1 MLSNST
7 LSVMDILRKFPSKVM
22 FTWFLVLLENL
33 LMALIPLLIG
43 YSIDGLLAGD
53 YRPLLLS
60 AAVLSGLTL
69 LAAGRR
75 FYDTR
80 AYGYIRVHL
89 GQEITKRKRDLPVSQ
104 LNARLTMG
112 RELVD
117 FLEEHLPEL
126 LTAVVQ
132 LVVSIAILFS
142 FDLRLGTTA
151 AVALIAMGLIYTLF
165 HQRFFHGNQC
175 LNEQMEQQVSVL
187 ETRRP
192 LLILKHLRAL
202 NHWEIRLSD
211 SEAILYGL
219 IFLGMTAFILGNLVI
234 CADIPD
240 ISAGKIF
247 TIVSYSWEFV
257 QSAFMLPLTLQQ
269 WTRLHE
275 ITERLNGRA
284 PEVSHDALNS

>member
-7 LSVMDILRKFPSKVM
+7 LSVNKILRSFPGKVM

-43 YSIDGLLAGD
+43 FSIDGLLAGD
-53 YRPLLLS
+53 YEPLFIT

-80 AYGYIRVHL
+80 AYGFIRVQL
-89 GQEITKRKRDLPVSQ
+89 GQEITKRKRDLAISQ

-126 LTAVVQ
+126 LTAIIQ
-132 LVVSIAILFS
+132 LIVSIVILVS
-142 FDLRLGTTA
+142 FDVRLGTTA
-151 AVALIAMGLIYTLF
+151 AVALVAMGLTYTLF

-187 ETRRP
+187 ESRRP
-192 LLILKHLRAL
+192 ILIFKHLRAL
-202 NHWEIRLSD
+202 NQWEIRLSD
-211 SEAILYGL
+211 SEALLYGL

-234 CADIPD
+234 CANIPD

-247 TIVSYSWEFV
+247 TVVSYSWEFV

-275 ITERLNGRA
+275 ITERLNGKTNQ
-284 PEVSHDALNS
+284 S